1 MAAGPI
7 ESTLGP
13 PRVAIPHGVM
23 RDGALIRELRL
34 TPVAGD
40 DQAFLLDMAE
50 SLTPGER
57 ANVLLE
63 RCLDE
68 DEPATLVSS
77 LVAGDREALLLQLRR
92 LTLGETLDCV
102 LTCAAPGCGERMELE
117 LRVGELLVDAYPDVQ
132 PTYEIVVDAADPP
145 LVVRFRLPTVADLR
159 AATGTGSDDTEA
171 VVADL
176 LARCVTGVAGG
187 PDVVA
192 ADGLDA
198 EAREQIAATMAER
211 DPQAEIEL
219 DLACP
224 SCATPFAVVFDTAT
238 YLLQELDAR
247 AARLLEEVHAL
258 AFHYHWSEREILA
271 MAPTR
276 RERYLS
282 LLADALR
289 GADAA
294 EYSAT

>member
-40 DQAFLLDMAE
+40 DQAFLLDTAE

-145 LVVRFRLPTVADLR
+145 L
-159 AATGTGSDDTEA
+159 
-171 VVADL
+171 
-176 LARCVTGVAGG
+176 
-187 PDVVA
+187 
-192 ADGLDA
+192 
-198 EAREQIAATMAER
+198 
-211 DPQAEIEL
+211 
-219 DLACP
+219 
-224 SCATPFAVVFDTAT
+224 
-238 YLLQELDAR
+238 
-247 AARLLEEVHAL
+247 
-258 AFHYHWSEREILA
+258 
-271 MAPTR
+271 
-276 RERYLS
+276 
-282 LLADALR
+282 
-289 GADAA
+289 
-294 EYSAT
+294 